1 MALISEGYSEYVDVT
16 KEKAKSLIH
25 NILYKGVLSGDINP
39 GEYIVI
45 DDDGIFIGD
54 ENDFDADVLYYAIP
68 VDDIVDFSNVSDG
81 YDFIDLSNVDI
92 ERILSNISY

>member
-1 MALISEGYSEYVDVT
+1 MSLVSEGYSEFVEIT
-16 KEKAKSLIH
+16 KDKAKSIIY
-25 NILYKGVLSGDINP
+25 NILYKSVLSGDVKP

-68 VDDIVDFSNVSDG
+68 VNDIVDFSNVSDG
-81 YDFIDLSNVDI
+81 SDFIDLSNVDI
-92 ERILSNISY
+92 ERILSNISD